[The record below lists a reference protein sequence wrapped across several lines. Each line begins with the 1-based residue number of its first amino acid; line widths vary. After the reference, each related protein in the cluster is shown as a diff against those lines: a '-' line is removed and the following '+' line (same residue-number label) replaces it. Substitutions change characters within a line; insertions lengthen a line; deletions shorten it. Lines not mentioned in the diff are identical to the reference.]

1 MNNSQEKYANI
12 SIEKNVINSDY
23 QRLSRIMFVDDAM
36 IYTYLAMFT
45 TFVWKMK
52 KQMFYWL

>member
-23 QRLSRIMFVDDAM
+23 QRLS
-36 IYTYLAMFT
+36 
-45 TFVWKMK
+45 KSS
-52 KQMFYWL
+52 